1 MASVPI
7 RKPIRKPRTLR
18 VAERRT
24 KKPARKPKLEIVG
37 NPNIVVMSEEEFAFR
52 KKNNDPFVWR
62 FLKQPKIMLFG
73 LEEELLK

>member
-37 NPNIVVMSEEEFAFR
+37 NPNIVVMSEEEFR
-52 KKNNDPFVWR
+52 NLKKR
-62 FLKQPKIMLFG
+62 PKDYLYFTHPKTGKTMIGF
-73 LEEELLK
+73 KI